1 MSKLLTRAL
10 KISLTPAI
18 LLIAGKFLGIL
29 GTSLIYNLNFQIS
42 NDLGTDFSVQIFFPD
57 ASTTLFVNSISNLIM
72 IIFIAIPLIIFIT
85 KTYLYNTVA
94 KNPRTIIKMTRFNM
108 LKWITSKDTSFLK
121 IFIWCAF
128 LWIACGITIAHTL
141 QGNTYE
147 WVGILAGSLALLASL
162 FTIKTFEIETD
173 NIYPTEHNRYY

>member
-1 MSKLLTRAL
+1 MSKLLKRAL
-10 KISLTPAI
+10 KISIAPAI

-42 NDLGTDFSVQIFFPD
+42 NDLGRTFSVQIFFPD
-57 ASTTLFVNSISNLIM
+57 AATTLFVNSISNLVM
-72 IIFIAIPLIIFIT
+72 VAFIAIPLLGFIV
-85 KTYLYNTVA
+85 KMYLYNTAA
-94 KNPRTIIKMTRFNM
+94 KNPRTIVKMTRFNI
-108 LKWITSKDTSFLK
+108 LKWITSKDTSFLT

-147 WVGILAGSLALLASL
+147 WIGILAGALALIASL

-173 NIYPTEHNRYY
+173 NIYPIEHKRYY

>member
-1 MSKLLTRAL
+1 MSKLLKRAL
-10 KISLTPAI
+10 KISIAPAI

-42 NDLGTDFSVQIFFPD
+42 NDLGRTFSVQIFFSDPT
-57 ASTTLFVNSISNLIM
+57 TTLFVNSISNLVM
-72 IIFIAIPLIIFIT
+72 VAFIVIPLLAFII
-85 KTYLYNTVA
+85 KMSLYNTVA
-94 KNPRTIIKMTRFNM
+94 KNPRTIVKMTRFNM
-108 LKWITSKDTSFLK
+108 LKWITSKETSFLT

-128 LWIACGITIAHTL
+128 LWIACSITVAHTL

-147 WVGILAGSLALLASL
+147 WIGILAGVLALMASL

-173 NIYPTEHNRYY
+173 NIYPVEHKKYY